1 MGLIETSRH
10 QMFPVLDGAQIET
23 ARRFAS
29 GGLRRFAPGEDVF
42 DVGGDVLAISAGP
55 AAAAESLGAP
65 IELSDAP

>member
-29 GGLRRFAPGEDVF
+29 GGLRRFAPG